1 MSDSSPGSVLCPQR
15 SRNVLPGLLWLL
27 TETMRHI
34 RSSRADAKKSC
45 PVGTSQWPPVCGG
58 SSGWTSSAG
67 CGGGRRPC
75 DPSCEQLY
83 HGPFWICS
91 TACQLIGSLPQAV
104 SVHRTRCVY
113 RGSGQALARG
123 HVDQAQNCPL
133 PQYEHEPAPPVPFS
147 SAIRRGLSPETGL
160 CASRPRSI
168 SRNLP
173 RPLSTLACMASLS
186 PPARFLAGMV
196 IPTRSARRCRVSN
209 RAVRDSGTTSS

>member
-123 HVDQAQNCPL
+123 HVDQAQI
-133 PQYEHEPAPPVPFS
+133 APSRSMNTNRLLAFRFP
-147 SAIRRGLSPETGL
+147 RLSGG
-160 CASRPRSI
+160 ASRRKRDCALPVLDRSPAI
-168 SRNLP
+168 SPDLCQPWPVWLP
-173 RPLSTLACMASLS
+173 C
-186 PPARFLAGMV
+186 
-196 IPTRSARRCRVSN
+196 RRQ
-209 RAVRDSGTTSS
+209 RDSLLGW